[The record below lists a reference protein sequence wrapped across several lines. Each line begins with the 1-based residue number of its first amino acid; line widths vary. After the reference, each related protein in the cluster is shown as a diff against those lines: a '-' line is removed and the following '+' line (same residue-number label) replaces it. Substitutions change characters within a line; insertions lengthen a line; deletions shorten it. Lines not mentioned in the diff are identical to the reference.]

1 MDTKR
6 IAAMIIAVASVVSAC
21 SSGDTTAAVTLE
33 ARWQCD
39 VQRQTFSDLTALN
52 AALDE
57 RLSAADLS
65 RGDYESFKED
75 LESSASLRTQVAQE
89 YEAYCLQ

>member
-21 SSGDTTAAVTLE
+21 SSGDTAAAVTLE

-57 RLSAADLS
+57 RLSSADLS
-65 RGDYESFKED
+65 RGEYESFKED
-75 LESSASLRTQVAQE
+75 LESSATLRVQVANE